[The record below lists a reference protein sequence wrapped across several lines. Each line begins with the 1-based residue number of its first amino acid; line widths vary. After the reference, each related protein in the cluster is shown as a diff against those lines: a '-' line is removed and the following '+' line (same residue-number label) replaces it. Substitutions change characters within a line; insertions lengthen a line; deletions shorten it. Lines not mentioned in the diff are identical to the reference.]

1 MATKIRLAR
10 HGRKQKPYYHIVV
23 ADSRAPRDGRF
34 IEKLG
39 SYNPNTNP
47 ATVTLN
53 FDGAVNWLEKGAQP
67 TDTTRAILSYEGALM
82 RVHLNKGVLKGAMT
96 QEQADAKFTAW
107 KAEKAALIEKKV
119 SELSDVEAAKARAR
133 MEAETARRQT
143 IQERV
148 DAKLNPVEEPA
159 AEEATEGAEV
169 AEEATEAASEEVTA
183 EAVAEETMEVVEAPA
198 EEAIAEEPAVE
209 EVVAE
214 VTEEPVVEETTEEVV
229 AEATEEAAPESEGT
243 SEEETEKA

>member
-10 HGRKQKPYYHIVV
+10 HGRKKKPFYHIVV

-47 ATVTLN
+47 AAVTLD
-53 FDGAVNWLEKGAQP
+53 FESAVNWIEKGAQP

-82 RVHLNKGVLKGAMT
+82 RVHLNKGVVKGAMT
-96 QEQADAKFTAW
+96 QEQADAKFDAW
-107 KAEKAALIEKKV
+107 KAEKATLIEKKV
-119 SELSDVEAAKARAR
+119 AGLEDAKASKAKAS
-133 MEAETARRQT
+133 MEAETAKRQS

-148 DAKLNPVEEPA
+148 DAKLAPPVEE
-159 AEEATEGAEV
+159 
-169 AEEATEAASEEVTA
+169 TA
-183 EAVAEETMEVVEAPA
+183 EEVVEAVEAVSEDAPA
-198 EEAIAEEPAVE
+198 E

-214 VTEEPVVEETTEEVV
+214 TPT
-229 AEATEEAAPESEGT
+229 TEEAAPEVVEAAP
-243 SEEETEKA
+243 EVVAEEKAEETAPEAEETAEGEEKKA

>member
-159 AEEATEGAEV
+159 AEEATE
-169 AEEATEAASEEVTA
+169 AASEEVTA
-183 EAVAEETMEVVEAPA
+183 EAVAEETTEVVEAPA

>member
-1 MATKIRLAR
+1 MDASKNLITILWWR
-10 HGRKQKPYYHIVV
+10 IVELRGMV
-23 ADSRAPRDGRF
+23 GLLKSW
-34 IEKLG
+34 G

-148 DAKLNPVEEPA
+148 DAKLNPVEEPCS
-159 AEEATEGAEV
+159 GR
-169 AEEATEAASEEVTA
+169 SNR
-183 EAVAEETMEVVEAPA
+183 
-198 EEAIAEEPAVE
+198 
-209 EVVAE
+209 
-214 VTEEPVVEETTEEVV
+214 
-229 AEATEEAAPESEGT
+229 SC
-243 SEEETEKA
+243 K